1 MNSHFCFSMQ
11 VVWLSQ
17 LIYFKFILSLVWL
30 WSVTQTS
37 ERRNKEEKE
46 RKKPNS
52 VVYNPNVIQDLHST
66 IPMEMREIR
75 NFLQLIYSIWY
86 AQFIYMMS
94 FCSGKWLLMLCC
106 LFLSL
111 LQWRQSLL
119 IYSRNRVVNRHSL
132 EMKIYLHIL
141 FRSVLHKKSPAICR
155 LSDTFR
161 YSGNTPRNTWLT
173 AYIIQEN
180 FWKCSD

>member
-1 MNSHFCFSMQ
+1 MICNTDKWKKKQ
-11 VVWLSQ
+11 
-17 LIYFKFILSLVWL
+17 
-30 WSVTQTS
+30 
-37 ERRNKEEKE
+37 RRK
-46 RKKPNS
+46 RKKKTQLSRIQPKC
-52 VVYNPNVIQDLHST
+52 VTQDLHST

-86 AQFIYMMS
+86 TQFIYMMS